1 MPVEM
6 TTAQAAP
13 SRSTPTGKGTSCF
26 AAKRTTFPPAL
37 GTLMSMRPGTS
48 LSLLKAKT
56 AMTTTTVSTKIVP
69 TVHQATAFFGVLPDL
84 AL

>member
-13 SRSTPTGKGTSCF
+13 SSRTPTGTGTICL
-26 AAKRTTFPPAL
+26 AAIRTTLPPAL
-37 GTLMSMRPGTS
+37 GTLRSIWPC
-48 LSLLKAKT
+48 SLLKAKT
-56 AMTTTTVSTKIVP
+56 AMTTTMLSTKMVP
-69 TVHQATAFFGVLPDL
+69 TVHQATAFLASLPDL